1 MRFVLDGTGGVGEAG
16 HDILGSGDI
25 LVFVCPDVKL
35 GLIFGGRGGTVEVVL
50 DVPAA
55 GGEEGRV
62 SG

>member
-1 MRFVLDGTGGVGEAG
+1 MLDGTGGVGEAG

-25 LVFVCPDVKL
+25 LEFDGPDDKL
-35 GLIFGGRGGTVEVVL
+35 GLVFGGRGGTVEVVL
-50 DVPAA
+50 DVSAA